1 MMKASIQRWG
11 NSLALRIP
19 KTMALESG
27 LADGSVVD
35 LKLRKG
41 VIALIPRRRREHK
54 LNELLAQVTKKNL
67 HKETTAGEPLGKEI
81 W

>member
-1 MMKASIQRWG
+1 MKASIQRWG

-19 KTMALESG
+19 KAIAVESG

-35 LKLRKG
+35 LRLRKG
-41 VIALIPRRRREHK
+41 VIALIPERRRDHQ
-54 LNELLAQVTKKNL
+54 LHELLSQITAKNL
-67 HKETTAGEPLGKEI
+67 HKEVSTGRPAGKES

>member
-1 MMKASIQRWG
+1 MKASIQRWG

-19 KTMALESG
+19 KAIAVESG
-27 LADGSVVD
+27 LGDGSVVD

-41 VIALIPRRRREHK
+41 IIALIPERRPNHQ
-54 LNELLAQVTKKNL
+54 LHELLSQITKKNL
-67 HKETTAGEPLGKEI
+67 HGEVTTGGPVGKES

>member
-1 MMKASIQRWG
+1 MKASVQRWG

-19 KTMALESG
+19 KPIALESG
-27 LADGSVVD
+27 LAEGSVVD

-41 VIALIPRRRREHK
+41 VIALIPERRRKHK
-54 LNELLAQVTKKNL
+54 LHELLSQITAKNV
-67 HKETTAGEPLGKEI
+67 HREVSAGGPVGKET

>member
-1 MMKASIQRWG
+1 MKASIQRWG

-19 KTMALESG
+19 KTIALESG
-27 LADGSVVD
+27 LSAGSVVD

-41 VIALIPRRRREHK
+41 VIALIPERRPNHK
-54 LNELLAQVTKKNL
+54 LSELLSGISKKNV
-67 HKETTAGEPLGKEI
+67 HGEVRTGAPAGKEI

>member
-1 MMKASIQRWG
+1 MKASVQRWG

-19 KTMALESG
+19 KAIAVESG
-27 LADGSVVD
+27 LADGSVVE

-41 VIALIPRRRREHK
+41 VIALIPERRRKYE
-54 LNELLAQVTKKNL
+54 LQELLSQITKKNL
-67 HKETTAGEPLGKEI
+67 HKEVKTGVPIGKES